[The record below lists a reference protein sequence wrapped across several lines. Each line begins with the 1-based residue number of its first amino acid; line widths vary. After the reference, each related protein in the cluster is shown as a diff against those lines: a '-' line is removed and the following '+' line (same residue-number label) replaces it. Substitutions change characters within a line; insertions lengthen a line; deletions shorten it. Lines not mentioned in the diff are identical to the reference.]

1 MADKID
7 PTWSDVGEATSL
19 ELYKPTE
26 YKKYSVASRNACDA
40 GNLLAYCA
48 PLLVLMLL
56 DVSLSVFVGNHS
68 VIVIK
73 SNRNP
78 NCS

>member
-26 YKKYSVASRNACDA
+26 YKKYSVASRNACAA
-40 GNLLAYCA
+40 GNLHIALRFLFLC
-48 PLLVLMLL
+48 
-56 DVSLSVFVGNHS
+56 
-68 VIVIK
+68 
-73 SNRNP
+73 
-78 NCS
+78 C